1 MATSGKRG
9 VGMSYL
15 ELRYAPRKCKH
26 FCMGDCCIQ
35 YQENGDFKSCHTDY
49 PDCKLAEP
57 KEQTNE

>member
-1 MATSGKRG
+1 
-9 VGMSYL
+9 MSYL

-57 KEQTNE
+57 KEQTNERR